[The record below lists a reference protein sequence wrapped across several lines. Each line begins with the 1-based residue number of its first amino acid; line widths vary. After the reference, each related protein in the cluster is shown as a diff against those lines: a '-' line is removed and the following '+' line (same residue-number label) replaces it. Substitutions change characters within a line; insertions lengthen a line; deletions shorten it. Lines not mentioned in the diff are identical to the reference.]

1 MNVHLRQNFVL
12 PAAVYTD
19 DQLMITNYDINIKMV
34 TVDTDINNLDTASKR
49 IDWFLYEELA
59 DPVFVDQSDTERNTV
74 LALLGMNLVTIP
86 GPPVDQLIGI
96 MLSCK
101 LNAITEGRV
110 DVVETAVSSDRSNGL
125 WFVHQYAQ
133 TVGPFEELGWW
144 YDYGVSHNNLVFDD
158 AEHNVVK
165 VSVNPWLEHGL
176 AWSSPKDR
184 NNEAKIIVGNFNKKH
199 DT

>member
-1 MNVHLRQNFVL
+1 MNVRLKQNFVL
-12 PAAVYTD
+12 PAAVYSD
-19 DQLMITNYDINIKMV
+19 DQLMITNYNINIEIV
-34 TVDTDINNLDTASKR
+34 TVDTNIGDLDTASKR
-49 IDWFLYEELA
+49 IDWFMYEELA
-59 DPVFVDQSDTERNTV
+59 DAVFVDQADTERNSV

-110 DVVETAVSSDRSNGL
+110 DVVETAVSSDRANGL
-125 WFVHQYAQ
+125 WFVHQYSQ

-144 YDYGVSHNNLVFDD
+144 YDNGVLHNNIVFED
-158 AEHNVVK
+158 AEDNVVK

-176 AWSSPKDR
+176 AWSSTKDQK
-184 NNEAKIIVGNFNKKH
+184 NEAKIIVGNFNKKH
-199 DT
+199 DS